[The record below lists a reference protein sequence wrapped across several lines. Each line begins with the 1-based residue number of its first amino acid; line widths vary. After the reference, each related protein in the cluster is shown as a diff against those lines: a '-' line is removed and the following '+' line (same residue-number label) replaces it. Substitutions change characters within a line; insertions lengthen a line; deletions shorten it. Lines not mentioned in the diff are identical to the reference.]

1 MSAQLPLQGIVV
13 VDESQGPFAGL
24 ATMVLADFGAEVIKL
39 EPAGGDP
46 ARALPGARLWLRGKH
61 SVVLTEGDAAGR
73 AALARHADV
82 WVRGPAQPQD
92 HAGDAALAAIHPRL
106 IIGWVS
112 AFGRSGPYAGYPASE
127 ALVAARV
134 GRNLQFRG
142 EASREWAVSGSVLVD
157 HHAA

>member
-61 SVVLTEGDAAGR
+61 SVVLAEGDAAGR
-73 AALARHADV
+73 AAAEAILLGTPTARALGEALGEGY
-82 WVRGPAQPQD
+82 RTSC
-92 HAGDAALAAIHPRL
+92 DAALEELGPRGKRL
-106 IIGWVS
+106 ERV
-112 AFGRSGPYAGYPASE
+112 FAGLA
-127 ALVAARV
+127 
-134 GRNLQFRG
+134 G
-142 EASREWAVSGSVLVD
+142 
-157 HHAA
+157 